1 MCGIVGVVDHIE
13 PHKARRLLTRLLAT
27 MEARGPDGTGQF
39 VEDNTVMGMRRL
51 AVIDVQGGGQP
62 LMSRDR
68 QVVAFQNGEIYNH
81 IELRRELEQSDAVFR
96 TESDTEVL
104 AHGYDHWGIDGL
116 LARLDGMYAIAILDR
131 RKKELHLARDR
142 FGEKPLYYS
151 ATTDKFAYSSNT
163 RALALLPWVDIDID
177 IGSVD
182 RYLALHYV
190 PGRRTILKGIRRV
203 LPGERLTVSLRSL
216 NVSHEQYYAPA
227 VSPIEEVD
235 TLTILKRIET
245 AVTSRLVADVPVG
258 VFLSGGIDSSIVAAL
273 AARHHPAIDT
283 FSMGFKD
290 VHYDESVHAEV
301 VARAIGSSHH
311 HFMFDETAFHELLP
325 TVVESLD
332 EPIGDQ
338 ALLPTYWLCREAKR
352 HVTVVLSGDG
362 ADELFAGYDYYGAML
377 SRRSWRFWLKDWAAG
392 RGTFAPLQ
400 RLCDN
405 PWPIT
410 PSGFPLVMDSEGR
423 RQIIGTFVHESDPWE
438 EQVCALLATTQNPL
452 QRATLADILT
462 WLPDDL
468 LVKLDRMAM
477 ANSLEG
483 RAPFLSPELV
493 ETAIRLPADRRM
505 TLQHS
510 KVALREVAALLLPRD
525 IVGRKKHGFILPMAR
540 WLQEWLCR
548 VGSLRNY
555 FDLRRIKQFDVS
567 AVVALVEKEMASDR
581 PNERLL
587 FSLVVLAEWHHSFF
601 RRIMSDTESCRLS
614 MVVVLPRPEGS
625 SLTPLPCATREN
637 NEKPILA

>member
-1 MCGIVGVVDHIE
+1 MCGIVGVLDHME
-13 PHKARRLLTRLLAT
+13 LHQARRLLARLLAT
-27 MEARGPDGTGQF
+27 MEARGPDGAGQF
-39 VEDNTVMGMRRL
+39 VEDNIVMGMRRL
-51 AVIDVQGGGQP
+51 AVIDVEGGGQP

-81 IELRRELEQSDAVFR
+81 VELRRELEQRGAVFK
-96 TESDTEVL
+96 TASDTEVL
-104 AHGYDHWGIDGL
+104 AHGYDHWGINGL

-131 RKKELHLARDR
+131 RTKELHLARDR

-151 ATTDKFAYSSNT
+151 AETNKFAYSSNT

-177 IGSVD
+177 VGSVD

-190 PGRRTILKGIRRV
+190 PGRRTILKGIHRV
-203 LPGERLTVSLRSL
+203 LPGERLTVCVRSL
-216 NVSHEQYYAPA
+216 KVSRERYYVPA
-227 VSPIEEVD
+227 VSPIEAVD
-235 TLTILKRIET
+235 THLLLQRIES
-245 AVTSRLVADVPVG
+245 AVTSRLVSDVPVG
-258 VFLSGGIDSSIVAAL
+258 VFLSGGVDSSIVAAV
-273 AARHHPAIDT
+273 AAQHHPAIDT

-290 VHYDESVHAEV
+290 ARYDESAHAEV

-311 HFMFDETAFHELLP
+311 HFTFDEAAFHELLP
-325 TVVESLD
+325 AVVENLD

-352 HVTVVLSGDG
+352 HVTVVLSGEG
-362 ADELFAGYDYYGAML
+362 ADELFAGYDYYRTML
-377 SRRSWRFWLKDWAAG
+377 PHRSVLSWLKDWAAG
-392 RGTFAPLQ
+392 RRTLAPPT

-405 PWPIT
+405 PWPVT

-423 RQIIGTFVHESDPWE
+423 RQLIGALAHEPDSWE
-438 EQVCALLATTQNPL
+438 EQLCSSLANTENPL

-483 RAPFLSPELV
+483 RVPFLSPALV
-493 ETAIRLPADRRM
+493 DAAIRLPEDRRM
-505 TLQHS
+505 TAQQS
-510 KVALREVAALLLPRD
+510 KVALREVAALLLPPD
-525 IVGRKKHGFILPMAR
+525 IVGRKKHGFILPMTG
-540 WLQEWLCR
+540 WLQQWLSR
-548 VGSLRNY
+548 VGSLRDY
-555 FDLRRIKQFDVS
+555 LDLRRIKQFDVDA
-567 AVVALVEKEMASDR
+567 AVTLVGREMASDR

-601 RRIMSDTESCRLS
+601 RR
-614 MVVVLPRPEGS
+614 
-625 SLTPLPCATREN
+625 
-637 NEKPILA
+637 LASTADRDAS